1 MEEGLQHPQRH
12 AVRLPHGCCSG
23 EWGIRRYFFVHSVVA
38 LRHVRDPA
46 CASGR
51 PQALLW
57 TVLGLAIPRLLG
69 LGFVCK
75 RNDRCRIHAR
85 EAGTVGQVINLALYV

>member
-1 MEEGLQHPQRH
+1 M
-12 AVRLPHGCCSG
+12 VRVTGKKVFPRSKGEVRRGVCSKSYDV
-23 EWGIRRYFFVHSVVA
+23 E
-38 LRHVRDPA
+38 
-46 CASGR
+46 ASGYR
-51 PQALLW
+51 PRLW

-85 EAGTVGQVINLALYV
+85 EAGTVGQVINLALSQFSFEPLCDMIFLYD